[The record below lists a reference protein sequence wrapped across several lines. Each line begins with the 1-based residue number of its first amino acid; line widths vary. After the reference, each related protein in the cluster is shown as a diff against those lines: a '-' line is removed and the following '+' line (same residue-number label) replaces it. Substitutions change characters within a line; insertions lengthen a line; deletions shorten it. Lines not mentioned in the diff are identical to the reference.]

1 MAIISFKNYSIYD
14 IVKENSKGALI
25 MKKRKLLLLLIPLFL
40 LTGCTNVPSFDNL
53 NYPASFNNASKGAS
67 GNLKDYAV
75 EQADITYD
83 PDNTLKSSYVR
94 LETKQFN
101 QDKKA
106 LEKLI
111 KDHQGKVS
119 SLNLNT
125 YKSSYDTFKTAT
137 YELELPKDQGET
149 LQAKLLEEFHVSSFD
164 FSMDDQTPI
173 IEDQKDSLEALKAEL
188 EGVNQEIED
197 LEKVTSP
204 TSTQKEKLDRLYNQ
218 KEAVEADIRYYK
230 SEQEN
235 TQQQIATFHASL
247 TLSEVQ
253 TFTGQQP
260 SVFVQIKNNLRW
272 IPSVFSG
279 TITILL
285 YLIVIAIPI
294 FLLKLIID
302 ALTPLYQKYFKKK

>member
-1 MAIISFKNYSIYD
+1 MNNQYATL
-14 IVKENSKGALI
+14 KENNKGENF
-25 MKKRKLLLLLIPLFL
+25 MKKRKLLLLLLPLFL
-40 LTGCTNVPSFDNL
+40 LTGCKNVTLPSHNLDDNL
-53 NYPASFNNASKGAS
+53 N
-67 GNLKDYAV
+67 DYATKQAGNV
-75 EQADITYD
+75 QQADITYTS
-83 PDNTLKSSYVR
+83 DNTLKSSYVR

-164 FSMDDQTPI
+164 FSIEDQTPI
-173 IEDQKDSLEALKAEL
+173 IEDQKDSLEALKSEL
-188 EGVNQEIED
+188 GGVNQEIEA
-197 LEKVTSP
+197 LEKVTDP
-204 TSTQKEKLDRLYNQ
+204 TSAQKEKLDRLYNQ
-218 KEAVEADIRYYK
+218 KEAVEADIRYYE
-230 SEQEN
+230 SEQER
-235 TQQQIATFHASL
+235 TQKSIATFHATL

-285 YLIVIAIPI
+285 YLMVIAIPI